1 MVINCIHPDDRK
13 AVDEQVAKAFSEG
26 SAYEM
31 CIRDSPEH
39 VVIFFDL
46 LMVQIP
52 DDLLQPKVG
61 LVDAS
66 VEDRIITCP
75 QRNLRQNN
83 EQAQIPAFYHAGHQ
97 NRRGNHQKQVDEHSC
112 QDDFLYLLR

>member
-1 MVINCIHPDDRK
+1 MRIDLVLKVINLGILHQYLRVLLLNGHRIQGGDN
-13 AVDEQVAKAFSEG
+13 AF
-26 SAYEM
+26 
-31 CIRDSPEH
+31 DLPEH

-66 VEDRIITCP
+66 VEDRIIACP

-83 EQAQIPAFYHAGHQ
+83 EQAQIPAFYHASHQ
-97 NRRGNHQKQVDEHSC
+97 NR
-112 QDDFLYLLR
+112 